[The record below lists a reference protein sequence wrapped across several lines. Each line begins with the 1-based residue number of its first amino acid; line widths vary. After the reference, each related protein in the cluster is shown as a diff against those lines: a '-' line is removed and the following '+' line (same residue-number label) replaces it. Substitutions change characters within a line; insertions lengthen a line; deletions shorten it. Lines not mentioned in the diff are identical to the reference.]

1 MKLLLEIQDDTIQR
15 LKRGS
20 FSRDMSDA
28 EYNKAFADMLTKAL
42 RNATIVAEDSFSID
56 GHTYYLDFES
66 EEIREKIKQ
75 EVNLRTEFKWDWF
88 HEETGN
94 ENWVLYNNK
103 MYEVISPDEKH
114 PNRPKYLHYKET
126 SGLAPELP
134 INCSSCHYMFSD
146 LSTIK
151 ELSLN
156 KEKFDTRDIVTMCG
170 MFSGCSSVE
179 ELNIKELITFNVR
192 DMQWMFADCENLTYV
207 NLDKFNTERVN
218 SMVGMFSECTKLEYL
233 DLRSFNPRSLSSLER
248 MFYNCNRLETI
259 EVSDNWL
266 TFSVRWEYEVFTGC
280 TSLPNYRRCDTGSD
294 MAKSIDKGGYLY
306 WRYNRFNTYRAT
318 PDWN

>member
-1 MKLLLEIQDDTIQR
+1 MKLLLEIPDDTIQR
-15 LKRGS
+15 IKIGS

-66 EEIREKIKQ
+66 EKIREKVKQ

-114 PNRPKYLHYKET
+114 PNRPKYLHYKEA

-134 INCSSCHYMFSD
+134 INCSSCHYMFSN

-151 ELSLN
+151 ELSFD
-156 KEKFDTRDIVTMCG
+156 KEKFDTRDVVTMCG
-170 MFSGCSSVE
+170 MFLGCSAVE
-179 ELNIKELITFNVR
+179 KLNIKELITFNVR
-192 DMQWMFADCENLTYV
+192 DMRWMFA
-207 NLDKFNTERVN
+207 
-218 SMVGMFSECTKLEYL
+218 ECTKLEYL
-233 DLRSFNPRSLSSLER
+233 DLQIRD
-248 MFYNCNRLETI
+248 Y
-259 EVSDNWL
+259 
-266 TFSVRWEYEVFTGC
+266 
-280 TSLPNYRRCDTGSD
+280 
-294 MAKSIDKGGYLY
+294 
-306 WRYNRFNTYRAT
+306 
-318 PDWN
+318 

>member
-66 EEIREKIKQ
+66 EEIREKVKQ

-126 SGLAPELP
+126 SDLAPELP

-170 MFSGCSSVE
+170 MFS
-179 ELNIKELITFNVR
+179 
-192 DMQWMFADCENLTYV
+192 
-207 NLDKFNTERVN
+207 
-218 SMVGMFSECTKLEYL
+218 
-233 DLRSFNPRSLSSLER
+233 
-248 MFYNCNRLETI
+248 
-259 EVSDNWL
+259 
-266 TFSVRWEYEVFTGC
+266 
-280 TSLPNYRRCDTGSD
+280 
-294 MAKSIDKGGYLY
+294 
-306 WRYNRFNTYRAT
+306 
-318 PDWN
+318 